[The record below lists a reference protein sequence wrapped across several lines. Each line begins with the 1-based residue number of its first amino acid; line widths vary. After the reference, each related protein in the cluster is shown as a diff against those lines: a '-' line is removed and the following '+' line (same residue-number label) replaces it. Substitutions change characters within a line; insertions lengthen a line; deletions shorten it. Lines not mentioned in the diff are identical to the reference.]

1 MKKLKIALV
10 SLIIGFVLSIP
21 AVAVLA
27 ACDPTIVYD
36 GKTCVLVGENCGADV
51 CVCAYN
57 CGLAEV
63 Q

>member
-1 MKKLKIALV
+1 MKKFKIAFV
-10 SLIIGFVLSIP
+10 SLMIGFVLSIP
-21 AVAVLA
+21 TVAVLA
-27 ACDPTIVYD
+27 ACDPTITYG
-36 GKTCVLVGENCGADV
+36 GKTCVLVGENCGANV